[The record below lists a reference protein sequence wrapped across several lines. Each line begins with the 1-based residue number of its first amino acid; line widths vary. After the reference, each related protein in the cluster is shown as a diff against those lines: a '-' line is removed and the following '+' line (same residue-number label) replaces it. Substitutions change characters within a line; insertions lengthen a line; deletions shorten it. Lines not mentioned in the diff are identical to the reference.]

1 MVVQAGKCW
10 CISACPTV
18 LWCWS
23 SGRRPYQAMK
33 KRFENL
39 RKTFLKTTGKKI
51 KKTNPYFLQKLHH
64 ATWQRNRRVW
74 CLLSFTGRVWPPQPQ
89 LKNGCKVRSSMK
101 GGKRGKS
108 FNKRNRW
115 SNFFLRSKRWEWLIP
130 LCWLVLRNEIQYI
143 YIYTHISL
151 GLLYINVFEVQRS
164 SNFQVGSLKV
174 SVDTPPVFLAVIWAQ
189 LAPGCVLGIVIRCTF
204 VLDKYDVSN
213 I

>member
-143 YIYTHISL
+143 YIHTYKSRVAVH
-151 GLLYINVFEVQRS
+151 QRFRGSKEFQLSGWFTQGFSGHSTCFFGSYLS
-164 SNFQVGSLKV
+164 SACARLRVGH
-174 SVDTPPVFLAVIWAQ
+174 
-189 LAPGCVLGIVIRCTF
+189 CH
-204 VLDKYDVSN
+204 
-213 I
+213 

>member
-39 RKTFLKTTGKKI
+39 RKTFLKTTWKKNI
-51 KKTNPYFLQKLHH
+51 EKTNPYFQQKLHH

-143 YIYTHISL
+143 YIYRYTHIKSR
-151 GLLYINVFEVQRS
+151 VAVHQRFRGSKEFQLSGWFTQGFSGHSTCFFGSYLS
-164 SNFQVGSLKV
+164 SACARLRVGH
-174 SVDTPPVFLAVIWAQ
+174 
-189 LAPGCVLGIVIRCTF
+189 CH
-204 VLDKYDVSN
+204 
-213 I
+213 